1 MHRKVVDV
9 WNMFEGVLLEIE
21 PDNVVRCVRV
31 VGREDTSNLLLE
43 FLLRQLQLVVW
54 LHQRLGLR

>member
-31 VGREDTSNLLLE
+31 VGREDTSDLLLE

-54 LHQRLGLR
+54 LHQRLGLW

>member
-31 VGREDTSNLLLE
+31 VGREDTSDLLLE
-43 FLLRQLQLVVW
+43 FLFRQLQLVVW